1 MNVKSHLRLL
11 HGIIKTIKKHEK
23 QKMAAFPPHF
33 ESQGLLHCIDWVNI
47 MNNIDLTDGELLVM
61 KCLWDLECLSV
72 DKIIDELYFRYGKSN
87 KSSTIY
93 TVLSRLKHKKYVDSY
108 KDGTSYYYPLIPKKQ
123 YLEHFSQTITDF
135 WGIQGR
141 ITLLVLLFQKLTPSK
156 KQTEELLKLI
166 DSHD

>member
-1 MNVKSHLRLL
+1 
-11 HGIIKTIKKHEK
+11 
-23 QKMAAFPPHF
+23 MAAFPPHF

-87 KSSTIY
+87 KFSTIY
-93 TVLSRLKHKKYVDSY
+93 TVLSRLKYKKVDSY
-108 KDGTSYYYPLIPKKQ
+108 KEGTSYYYP
-123 YLEHFSQTITDF
+123 QTITDF
-135 WGIQGR
+135 WDIQGR
-141 ITLLVLLFQKLTPSK
+141 NTLLVLLFQKLTPSK
-156 KQTEELLKLI
+156 KQMEELLKLI